1 MTRRDAMQIILKED
15 LRNYNLNEERSN
27 KENEVTIKEYNDKW
41 IVYATDER
49 ASKIAGSEVVF
60 EVESDAWFNFIKR
73 LRTLKI
79 FRE

>member
-1 MTRRDAMQIILKED
+1 MKED

-27 KENEVTIKEYNDKW
+27 KENEVTIKECNDKW

-60 EVESDAWFNFIKR
+60 EVENDAKAAAEYVEHIDEFA
-73 LRTLKI
+73 
-79 FRE
+79 

>member
-60 EVESDAWFNFIKR
+60 EVESDAWDNFIKR